1 MKELKLLIF
10 GIIFLTACSRQKA
23 PPDILTE
30 QQMIM
35 VMADLHTMDGYMSSM
50 LQSDSIRRASKNLYA
65 TIYNSH
71 NTTEKIYDKSLKYY
85 SMNPVLLD
93 SMYSRVE
100 FILTEK
106 ERKIQN
112 NLTKKHEEKLQKQK

>member
-1 MKELKLLIF
+1 MKELKLFIL
-10 GIIFLTACSRQKA
+10 GLIFLTACSEDKA
-23 PPDILTE
+23 PTDVLD
-30 QQMIM
+30 QKQMIKI
-35 VMADLHTMDGYMSSM
+35 MADLHTMDGYMSSM
-50 LQSDSIRRASKNLYA
+50 LSSDSIRRQSKDLYA
-65 TIYNSH
+65 TIYKSH
-71 NTTEKIYDKSLKYY
+71 NTTEKLYEKSLKYY
-85 SMNPVLLD
+85 SMKPVLLD